1 MIESI
6 NTYLMRIPLNMIFG
20 ACMMFGVFYST
31 LILIMGGSGDSS
43 GGHHG
48 ILGGILGGDGG
59 SGDGGGDGGGG
70 GGHAVHISFLSPV
83 GVTTF
88 LTGFGSMGLI
98 SLNALGAKPLVAI
111 FGSGAAAIV
120 LNLIVSFAIYRIFI
134 SSQASTMTTTK
145 ELIGVEAMVITAI
158 PGVGVGE
165 IAYTSQAGRQTSLAR
180 SLNKEPIPKGE
191 TVIIVK
197 FIGTAAQV
205 KRAEGEKKPEAES
218 KPAPEAKE
226 TKLLPDTSVDD
237 AVE

>member
-6 NTYLMRIPLNMIFG
+6 NSYLTRIPLNMIFG

-31 LILIMGGSGDSS
+31 IILIMGGMGDSG

-48 ILGGILGGDGG
+48 ILGGLMGGDGG
-59 SGDGGGDGGGG
+59 NGGGGDGGGDGGGG
-70 GGHAVHISFLSPV
+70 HSVHISFLSPV

-98 SLNALGAKPLVAI
+98 SLNALQAPPLVAI
-111 FGSGAAAIV
+111 FGSGAAALV
-120 LNLIVSFAIYRIFI
+120 LNGIVSFAIYKIFI

-145 ELIGVEAMVITAI
+145 ELVGVEAMVITAI
-158 PGVGVGE
+158 PGTGVGE

-180 SLNKEPIPKGE
+180 SLSREPIPKGE

-205 KRAEGEKKPEAES
+205 KRAEGDKKPE
-218 KPAPEAKE
+218 PAAQE
-226 TKLLPDTSVDD
+226 TKLLPDSDGD
-237 AVE
+237 EAVE